1 MKTLITQ
8 DCFAPGIDGA
18 VNLQANSVVELDV
31 DTVRALVHAGRAL
44 YVDPKDDPSRVKQNT
59 ASESRVE
66 AVRAAMKPAAKAAKV
81 D

>member
-1 MKTLITQ
+1 MKTLIIQ

-18 VNLQANSVVELDV
+18 VHLQANAVVDLDV

-59 ASESRVE
+59 ASEARVE
-66 AVRAAMKPAAKAAKV
+66 AVRSAMKAAAKAPKG

>member
-18 VNLQANSVVELDV
+18 VHLQANSVVELEV
-31 DTVRALVHAGRAL
+31 DTVRSLVHAGRAL

-59 ASESRVE
+59 AAESRVE
-66 AVRAAMKPAAKAAKV
+66 AVRVAMKPAAKGVKA